1 MWAGRGPVGR
11 PGRLRWALVSENRR
25 CCRPG
30 CPNRAVATLTYVYAD
45 STAVIGPLPAV
56 QEPHAWDLCA
66 AHALRITAPRGWD
79 LVRHPDINTSAED
92 SDLTALLDAVT
103 GGPVGGRRT
112 GAALVDAD
120 RLRRLGVSDPGPMF
134 AEPATEVL
142 SGRPHLRVVTD
153 ATEAS
158 GEGGGGSEDEA
169 AEPGPG
175 AG

>member
-1 MWAGRGPVGR
+1 M
-11 PGRLRWALVSENRR
+11 SENRR

-79 LVRHPDINTSAED
+79 LVRHPDIDTSAED

-103 GGPVGGRRT
+103 GGPIGGRRT
-112 GAALVDAD
+112 GTALVDAD
-120 RLRRLGVSDPGPMF
+120 RLRRLGVSDPGPVLDHARTR
-134 AEPATEVL
+134 AETGPRSDPGAP
-142 SGRPHLRVVTD
+142 GAAARPHLRVVPDMTTASD
-153 ATEAS
+153 AEA
-158 GEGGGGSEDEA
+158 GGSGDGRH
-169 AEPGPG
+169 EPGPTPR
-175 AG
+175 

>member
-1 MWAGRGPVGR
+1 M
-11 PGRLRWALVSENRR
+11 SENRR

-79 LVRHPDINTSAED
+79 LVRHPDIDSSAED

-120 RLRRLGVSDPGPMF
+120 RLRRLGVSDPARVF
-134 AEPATEVL
+134 SDPAVEVPT
-142 SGRPHLRVVTD
+142 GRPHLRVVPDVPEPT
-153 ATEAS
+153 
-158 GEGGGGSEDEA
+158 GSTVDGLHDEA

>member
-1 MWAGRGPVGR
+1 M
-11 PGRLRWALVSENRR
+11 
-25 CCRPG
+25 
-30 CPNRAVATLTYVYAD
+30 ATLTYVYAD
-45 STAVIGPLPAV
+45 STAVVGPLPAV

-79 LVRHPDINTSAED
+79 LVRHPDIDTSAED

-120 RLRRLGVSDPGPMF
+120 RLRRLGVSDPGPLF
-134 AEPATEVL
+134 PEDESELPA
-142 SGRPHLRVVTD
+142 GRPHLRVVPD
-153 ATEAS
+153 AT
-158 GEGGGGSEDEA
+158 GGGAVEVDGES

>member
-1 MWAGRGPVGR
+1 M
-11 PGRLRWALVSENRR
+11 SENRR

-56 QEPHAWDLCA
+56 REPHAWDLCA

-79 LVRHPDINTSAED
+79 LVRHPDIDTSAED

-120 RLRRLGVSDPGPMF
+120 RLRRLGVSDPGPVLDD
-134 AEPATEVL
+134 ARSRTEEGSGPATG
-142 SGRPHLRVVTD
+142 SPGATGRPHLRVVPD
-153 ATEAS
+153 MATAPDT
-158 GEGGGGSEDEA
+158 GTGGSGDGRP
-169 AEPGPG
+169 EPGP
-175 AG
+175 APR

>member
-1 MWAGRGPVGR
+1 M
-11 PGRLRWALVSENRR
+11 SENRR

-134 AEPATEVL
+134 AEPATEIP
-142 SGRPHLRVVTD
+142 SGRPHLRVVTN
-153 ATEAS
+153 ATEVS
-158 GEGGGGSEDEA
+158 GGGAGGSEDEA

-175 AG
+175 TG

>member
-1 MWAGRGPVGR
+1 MGGSRGILTG
-11 PGRLRWALVSENRR
+11 GGLRWGIVSENRR

-79 LVRHPDINTSAED
+79 MVRHPDIDTSAQD
-92 SDLTALLDAVT
+92 SDLTALLDAVA
-103 GGPVGGRRT
+103 GGPIGGRRT

-120 RLRRLGVSDPGPMF
+120 RLRRLGVSDPGPVMEH
-134 AEPATEVL
+134 AAADT
-142 SGRPHLRVVTD
+142 STGRPHLRVVPKSQ
-153 ATEAS
+153 E
-158 GEGGGGSEDEA
+158 SE
-169 AEPGPG
+169 GPG
-175 AG
+175 AGASGVRNGDSGPTGR

>member
-1 MWAGRGPVGR
+1 M
-11 PGRLRWALVSENRR
+11 SENRR

-66 AHALRITAPRGWD
+66 VHALRITAPRGWD
-79 LVRHPDINTSAED
+79 LVRHPDLDTSAED

-112 GAALVDAD
+112 GAALVDAE
-120 RLRRLGVSDPGPMF
+120 RLRRLGVADPGP
-134 AEPATEVL
+134 ALDRALADADPLPTPGPVAG
-142 SGRPHLRVVTD
+142 SGRPHLRVVPAVP
-153 ATEAS
+153 ATP
-158 GEGGGGSEDEA
+158 EDEA
-169 AEPGPG
+169 DRHADGVDGTGPRLR
-175 AG
+175 

>member
-1 MWAGRGPVGR
+1 M
-11 PGRLRWALVSENRR
+11 
-25 CCRPG
+25 
-30 CPNRAVATLTYVYAD
+30 ATLTYVYAD
-45 STAVIGPLPAV
+45 STAVVGPLPAV

-79 LVRHPDINTSAED
+79 LVRHPDIDTSAED

-103 GGPVGGRRT
+103 GGPVGGRRP

-120 RLRRLGVSDPGPMF
+120 RLRRLGVSDPGPLF
-134 AEPATEVL
+134 PEDGPAIPA
-142 SGRPHLRVVTD
+142 GRPHLRVVPD
-153 ATEAS
+153 AADTT
-158 GEGGGGSEDEA
+158 GGGADGSGDDA

>member
-1 MWAGRGPVGR
+1 M
-11 PGRLRWALVSENRR
+11 
-25 CCRPG
+25 
-30 CPNRAVATLTYVYAD
+30 ATLTYVYAD
-45 STAVIGPLPAV
+45 STAVVGPLPAV

-79 LVRHPDINTSAED
+79 LVRHPDIDTSAED

-120 RLRRLGVSDPGPMF
+120 RLRRLGVSDPGPLF
-134 AEPATEVL
+134 PEDELELPA
-142 SGRPHLRVVTD
+142 GRPHLRVVPD
-153 ATEAS
+153 AT
-158 GEGGGGSEDEA
+158 GGGAVEVDGES

>member
-1 MWAGRGPVGR
+1 M
-11 PGRLRWALVSENRR
+11 SENRR

-79 LVRHPDINTSAED
+79 LVRHPDIDTSAED

-120 RLRRLGVSDPGPMF
+120 RLRRLGVSDP
-134 AEPATEVL
+134 EPVL
-142 SGRPHLRVVTD
+142 DDARTRMAAAPGSGVAPDMPGRPHLRVVPDRTAATD
-153 ATEAS
+153 TEA
-158 GEGGGGSEDEA
+158 D
-169 AEPGPG
+169 EPGEDRREQGPTPR
-175 AG
+175 

>member
-1 MWAGRGPVGR
+1 M
-11 PGRLRWALVSENRR
+11 SENRR

-66 AHALRITAPRGWD
+66 VHALRITAPRGWD
-79 LVRHPDINTSAED
+79 LVRHPDLDTSAED

-120 RLRRLGVSDPGPMF
+120 RLRRLGVSDP
-134 AEPATEVL
+134 EPALDRALAGSDPLPAPGPSTG
-142 SGRPHLRVVTD
+142 SGRPHLRVVPD
-153 ATEAS
+153 VSAAREDGSDRHS
-158 GEGGGGSEDEA
+158 GGAGGSGPA
-169 AEPGPG
+169 AR
-175 AG
+175 

>member
-1 MWAGRGPVGR
+1 M
-11 PGRLRWALVSENRR
+11 
-25 CCRPG
+25 
-30 CPNRAVATLTYVYAD
+30 ATLTYVYAD
-45 STAVIGPLPAV
+45 STAVVGPLPAV

-79 LVRHPDINTSAED
+79 LVRHPDIDTSAED

-134 AEPATEVL
+134 PEDEPEIPT
-142 SGRPHLRVVTD
+142 GRPHLRVVQD
-153 ATEAS
+153 AGGATGS
-158 GEGGGGSEDEA
+158 GAVEVDDEA